1 MYLKCADIDE
11 NILTQDYPKVYDK
24 YRSNL
29 EDLSQVSFPEMLTDP
44 LMRSS
49 YIATIYEYY
58 ILQGYF
64 DEMLDVN
71 FPPNLQNICKS
82 YQQNVLTVLYVS
94 LGFIIVAIGVSFCW
108 AFGTIYDE
116 I

>member
-1 MYLKCADIDE
+1 
-11 NILTQDYPKVYDK
+11 
-24 YRSNL
+24 
-29 EDLSQVSFPEMLTDP
+29 MLTDP
-44 LMRSS
+44 LMRTQ

-58 ILQGYF
+58 ILQAYF

-94 LGFIIVAIGVSFCW
+94 LGFIIVAIGFSFCW
-108 AFGTIYDE
+108 AFPIIDD
-116 I
+116 